1 MKLFKLVSVKIAL
14 VLLASL
20 LVFGCASLPEVEDTT
35 LTIVHTND
43 THGRVLEGKYDG
55 MGFAKIAVKVAN
67 LRAANP
73 NLLLLDAGDTFHGTT
88 LASLSRGESITKVMN
103 YIGYDAQTAGNHDFN
118 YGYERLIELDGLTN
132 HSVLTSNVV
141 DASGESIL
149 PPYVIKNV
157 NGLLVGIFG
166 ITTPETTY
174 KTHPKNVEGL
184 TFKEPVEVAAEM
196 VAELESK
203 VHVIIA
209 LVHLGVDEDETKEEW
224 RGTYIA
230 EHVPGIDL
238 VVDGHSHTALEEGIR
253 IGNTLVV
260 QSGSHDKNLG
270 IVTLNYSEGMV
281 TTKAELFT
289 KDEAANF
296 AQNIGL
302 LSLIDEIDKENKKIT
317 EVIVGNSDVVLDG
330 ERDNVRTRSTNMGVF
345 ITDALLAET
354 GADFALQ
361 NGGGIRTSIDAGP
374 VTRGEV
380 ITVLPFGN
388 TVVVKEITGQMM
400 VDIIE
405 NGISSLPGASGAYS
419 HVGGLNYTF
428 DVTKEPGSRV
438 LEVLVD
444 GSPIDLNKNYSLA
457 TNDFLAAGGDNYKML
472 VGTKSLAELGTL
484 DDVFID
490 HLNSY

>member
-1 MKLFKLVSVKIAL
+1 MKLIKSFSFRIAL

-20 LVFGCASLPEVEDTT
+20 LVFGCASLPEVQDTT

-67 LRAANP
+67 LRAENP

-88 LASLSRGESITKVMN
+88 LASLSKGESITKVMN

-118 YGYERLIELDGLTN
+118 YGYERLVELNGLTN
-132 HSVLTSNVV
+132 HAVLSSNVV
-141 DASGESIL
+141 GADGESIL
-149 PPYVIKNV
+149 PPYIIKDV

-166 ITTPETTY
+166 LTTPETTY

-184 TFKEPVEVAAEM
+184 TFREPVEVAAEM
-196 VAELESK
+196 VEKLEGK

-209 LVHLGVDEDETKEEW
+209 LVHLGVDEEETKEEW

-238 VVDGHSHTALEEGIR
+238 VVDGHSHTALEEGIMV
-253 IGNTLVV
+253 GDTLVV

-270 IVTLNYSEGMV
+270 IVTLNITSEMITG
-281 TTKAELFT
+281 KAELFS
-289 KDEAANF
+289 KKEADGL
-296 AQNIGL
+296 AQDIGL
-302 LSLIDEIDKENKKIT
+302 LTLVDEINTENKKIT
-317 EVIVGNSDVVLDG
+317 EVVVGNSDVVLDG
-330 ERDNVRTRSTNMGVF
+330 ARGNVRTGPTNMGDF
-345 ITDALLAET
+345 IIEALLAET

-361 NGGGIRTSIDAGP
+361 NGGGIRTSIDVGP

-380 ITVLPFGN
+380 ISVLPFGN

-400 VDIIE
+400 IDIIE
-405 NGISSLPGASGAYS
+405 NGVSKLPGASGAFC
-419 HVGGLNYTF
+419 HVGGLTYKL
-428 DVTKEPGSRV
+428 DITKEAGSRV
-438 LEVLVD
+438 LEVLVN
-444 GSPIDLNKNYSLA
+444 GAPIDLNKNYSLA

-472 VGTKSLAELGTL
+472 KGTKSLAELGTL
-484 DDVFID
+484 DDIFID